1 MQFRI
6 GTSGWHYAH
15 WRERFYPTALPPSRW
30 LEYYAER
37 FDSVEINN
45 SFYRLPSATTLAC
58 WRETTPKRFQ
68 FSLKASRFITHN
80 KKLNGLE
87 SFELF
92 FNRIEAIRAKLGVI
106 LFQLPPRWKVNVERL
121 DEFLGGLPRGLKVAF
136 EFRNATWLCDAVY
149 DTLAKHKA
157 AFCVYDI
164 EGFTAPFIVTA
175 DFTYVR
181 LHGPELKYAGAYGEA
196 RLGRWYEQIM
206 QQSKLKRAYVY
217 FDNDV
222 AGAAIEDALTF
233 QRLCGEQ
240 HGKN

>member
-1 MQFRI
+1 MHYFI
-6 GTSGWHYAH
+6 GTSGWHYGH
-15 WRERFYPTALPPSRW
+15 WRERFYPAALPTSRW

-45 SFYRLPSATTLAC
+45 SFYRLPSASTLAC
-58 WRETTPKRFQ
+58 WRDTTPKKFQ

-92 FNRIEAIRAKLGVI
+92 FDRIAAIRAKLGVV

-121 DEFLGGLPRGLKVAF
+121 DEFLSGLPRGLTVAF
-136 EFRNATWLCDAVY
+136 ELRNQTWLCDAVY

-157 AFCVYDI
+157 GFCVYDI
-164 EGFTAPFIVTA
+164 EGFTSPFIVTA

-181 LHGPELKYAGAYGEA
+181 LHGPVLKYAGVYGEA
-196 RLGRWYEQIM
+196 RLAQWLDQITR
-206 QQSKLKRAYVY
+206 QRKLKRAYVY

-222 AGAAIEDALTF
+222 GGAAVEDALTF
-233 QRLCGEQ
+233 KRLCGDQ
-240 HGKN
+240 HGKD